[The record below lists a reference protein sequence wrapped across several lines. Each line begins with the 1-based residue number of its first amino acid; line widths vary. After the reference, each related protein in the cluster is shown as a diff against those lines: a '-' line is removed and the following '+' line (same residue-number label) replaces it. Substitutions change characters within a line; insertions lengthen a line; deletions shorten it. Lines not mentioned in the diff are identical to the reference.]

1 MDWTGLTQWTEMFSL
16 DLSDLT
22 VAVLF
27 IIASNLARPAHPF
40 SVFGS
45 DWPHMIDAHKNLLF
59 TCQSCIDF
67 IVASTLGKLPGR
79 EGGSRA
85 WKLYRKPLIYW
96 SRSTVQYFI
105 KLLYCVGQSP
115 LSYSIQVAKGWLA
128 SFLVSQIIF
137 QICFSFLRWIPE
149 FGYFVNILTLF
160 DSLMVY
166 TECILCFHHL
176 Q

>member
-27 IIASNLARPAHPF
+27 IIASNLAPTCPPLLCIWFRLTSH
-40 SVFGS
+40 
-45 DWPHMIDAHKNLLF
+45 DWCPQKPPLH
-59 TCQSCIDF
+59 
-67 IVASTLGKLPGR
+67 LPILYWLYSGVHTGQITR

-115 LSYSIQVAKGWLA
+115 LSYSIQVAKGWLT